1 MKKNE
6 SIAGKVI
13 LLVEDHAD
21 TREFLSSWLRDRDLK
36 VIAAANGVDA
46 LNALLTETPDLILT
60 DCRMPKMDGIEFS
73 RQVRMRSIFDHI
85 PIALLSGVLPNRHFK
100 ELGIA
105 LFLQK
110 PFPLEDLFSEIRRLL
125 LEMPQAA

>member
-1 MKKNE
+1 MKNE
-6 SIAGKVI
+6 SIAGKII

-21 TREFLSSWLRDRDLK
+21 TREFLSQWLQHRGLT
-36 VIAAANGVDA
+36 VITASDGVQA
-46 LNALLTETPDLILT
+46 LNALLVETPDLILT
-60 DCRMPKMDGIEFS
+60 DCRMPNMDGIEFS

-85 PIALLSGVLPNRHFK
+85 PIALLSAVLPKNQLK

-110 PFPLEDLFSEIRRLL
+110 PFPLGDLLSEIRRLL
-125 LEMPQAA
+125 LEQPLAA